1 MNDKIKFTK
10 SMLVLPIVTLMLAGC
25 ATHQGIAQPEAAPI
39 EAHSTSSVSQVG
51 RYITTVNVA
60 KPDQVNPL
68 LTVATFKFNPNVQTI
83 GDALNQVL
91 QYSGYALVPSQDQSA
106 AVEQTLTK
114 PLPYSV
120 RTLGPLPIKDAL
132 TVLMGQDVF
141 ILVVDPLH
149 RLVNFDLNPD
159 IKNALYPAALPTSS
173 ISINS

>member
-1 MNDKIKFTK
+1 MKIKFKK
-10 SMLVLPIVTLMLAGC
+10 SVLVVPMVTLLLVGC
-25 ATHQGIAQPEAAPI
+25 TTRQSVVSPQAVPIATPV
-39 EAHSTSSVSQVG
+39 SSNVSAVG
-51 RYITTVNVA
+51 RYITAVDVA

-120 RTLGPLPIKDAL
+120 RTLGPLPIQDAL

-159 IKNALYPAALPTSS
+159 IKNALYPS
-173 ISINS
+173 IHSTNS